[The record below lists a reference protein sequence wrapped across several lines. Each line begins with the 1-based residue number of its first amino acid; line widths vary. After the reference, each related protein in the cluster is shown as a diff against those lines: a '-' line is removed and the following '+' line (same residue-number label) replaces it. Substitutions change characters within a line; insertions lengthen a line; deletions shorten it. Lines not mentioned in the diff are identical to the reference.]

1 MIDSARRRSA
11 TTRGE
16 RGFTLVELMVVV
28 AIIAI
33 FSAVLFGMASR
44 PYSANAKT
52 TSDEVNSIF
61 TFARMRAVSTRR
73 IHCVWFYVATTGEQ
87 VIQTHVSPAT
97 GMALSTVPVD
107 QWPVVES
114 RRVPRG
120 AIIQDVVATAVT
132 AAAAPTYNDGLSYY
146 TYFKPDGSAT
156 ASTVYITD
164 RGGTPHYAKVL
175 LYHATGSSYAR
186 QTW

>member
-1 MIDSARRRSA
+1 MIETARRRSA

-61 TFARMRAVSTRR
+61 TFARMRAVSTRKVHR
-73 IHCVWFYVATTGEQ
+73 VWFYVATTGEQ
-87 VIQTHVSPAT
+87 VIQTEASPT
-97 GMALSTVPVD
+97 VGMAISTATD
-107 QWPVVES
+107 WPVIES

-120 AIIQDVVATAVT
+120 AIIQDVVAGAVT
-132 AAAAPTYNDGLSYY
+132 ATAAPTYNDGLSYY